1 MIKDQR
7 VILHHLLAGAQRLF
21 SVSKQQYTMYR
32 VRYVVLALAISA
44 VLLTV
49 PAAQAVASSIELL
62 GVAWDHNPTVYI
74 KLQNGVDPK
83 YKAVVI
89 EALNAWINSL
99 NAKVGNSNFTYVL
112 KDTLAKRETADITI
126 TLKKNT
132 GTILGSTS
140 IWSSGGVITKVEIT
154 LATQNALGLP
164 LDEGDVFTIA
174 AHELGHAWGLG
185 HSNDDGK
192 PPLDLMAPTFDFTGS
207 NNVKILPSDLD
218 LNAVLA
224 IYGSDGFALPNPNPG
239 GTFP

>member
-1 MIKDQR
+1 MR
-7 VILHHLLAGAQRLF
+7 
-21 SVSKQQYTMYR
+21 SSK
-32 VRYVVLALAISA
+32 YVVLAVMFSA

-49 PAAQAVASSIELL
+49 PVAQAAATSIQLL
-62 GVAWDHNPTVYI
+62 GVAWNHNPTVYVS
-74 KLQNGVDPK
+74 LQKGVDAK

-89 EALNAWINSL
+89 DALGAWISGLNANRG
-99 NAKVGNSNFTYVL
+99 AFTYVL
-112 KDTLAKRETADITI
+112 KDSLAKRETADITI

-140 IWSSGGVITKVEIT
+140 ISSSRGVITSVKIT
-154 LATQNALGLP
+154 LATQNAIGLP

-174 AHELGHAWGLG
+174 THEIGHAWGLG

-192 PPLDLMAPTFDFTGS
+192 PPVDLMAPTFDFTGS
-207 NNVKILPSDLD
+207 ENVRILPSELD

-224 IYGSDGFALPNPNPG
+224 IYGLDGFGSPNQNPG

>member
-1 MIKDQR
+1 M
-7 VILHHLLAGAQRLF
+7 
-21 SVSKQQYTMYR
+21 SR

-49 PAAQAVASSIELL
+49 PAAQAVATSIELL

-74 KLQNGVDPK
+74 KLQKGVDPK
-83 YKAVVI
+83 YRAVVI
-89 EALNAWINSL
+89 DALNAWINYL
-99 NAKVGNSNFTYVL
+99 NEKVGSSNFAYVL

-185 HSNDDGK
+185 HSNDNGEE
-192 PPLDLMAPTFDFTGS
+192 PIDLMAPTFDFTGS

-224 IYGSDGFALPNPNPG
+224 IYDLDGFAPPNPNPG
-239 GTFP
+239 GTFSI

>member
-1 MIKDQR
+1 MS
-7 VILHHLLAGAQRLF
+7 RL
-21 SVSKQQYTMYR
+21 
-32 VRYVVLALAISA
+32 RYVVLALAISA

-49 PAAQAVASSIELL
+49 PAAHAVATSIELL

-74 KLQNGVDPK
+74 KLQKGVDPK
-83 YKAVVI
+83 YRAVVI
-89 EALNAWINSL
+89 DALNAWINAL
-99 NAKVGNSNFTYVL
+99 NENVGSPNFAYVL

-140 IWSSGGVITKVEIT
+140 IRSSGGVITKVEIT

-192 PPLDLMAPTFDFTGS
+192 SPIDLMAPTFDFTGS
-207 NNVKILPSDLD
+207 NNVRIHPSDLD
-218 LNAVLA
+218 LSAVLT
-224 IYGSDGFALPNPNPG
+224 IYGSDGFPPPNPNPG

>member
-1 MIKDQR
+1 MR
-7 VILHHLLAGAQRLF
+7 
-21 SVSKQQYTMYR
+21 SSK
-32 VRYVVLALAISA
+32 YVVLAVMFSA

-49 PAAQAVASSIELL
+49 PVAQAAATSIQLL
-62 GVAWDHNPTVYI
+62 GVAWNHNPTVYVS
-74 KLQNGVDPK
+74 LQKGVDAK

-89 EALNAWINSL
+89 DALSAWISGLNA
-99 NAKVGNSNFTYVL
+99 NFTYVL
-112 KDTLAKRETADITI
+112 KHSLAKRETADITI

-140 IWSSGGVITKVEIT
+140 ISSSRGVITSVKIT
-154 LATQNALGLP
+154 LATQNAIGLP

-174 AHELGHAWGLG
+174 THEIGHAWGLG

-192 PPLDLMAPTFDFTGS
+192 PPVDLMAPTFDFTGS
-207 NNVKILPSDLD
+207 ENVRILPSELD

-224 IYGSDGFALPNPNPG
+224 IYGLDGFGSPNQNPG

>member
-1 MIKDQR
+1 MS
-7 VILHHLLAGAQRLF
+7 RL
-21 SVSKQQYTMYR
+21 
-32 VRYVVLALAISA
+32 RYVVLALAISA

-49 PAAQAVASSIELL
+49 PAAHAVATSIELL

-74 KLQNGVDPK
+74 KLQKGVDPK
-83 YKAVVI
+83 YRAVVI
-89 EALNAWINSL
+89 DALNAWIDAL
-99 NAKVGNSNFTYVL
+99 NNKVGSTNFAYVL

-132 GTILGSTS
+132 GTILGSTT

-192 PPLDLMAPTFDFTGS
+192 SPIDLMAPTFDFMGS
-207 NNVKILPSDLD
+207 NNVRILPSDLD
-218 LNAVLA
+218 LGAVLT
-224 IYGSDGFALPNPNPG
+224 IYGSDGFPPPNPNPG